1 MIPGIIL
8 IGRWRMM
15 DMARIPGRCRTR
27 LVSRGSSMCMIAA
40 NTAARWRVGGSG
52 SSWTP
57 TLRAAITGSHEG
69 RKEGQS
75 CCQAWVEKSVMVAM
89 RLYEK
94 SAWTWLFRMFEPA
107 VINTAEWSKS
117 SIGPE

>member
-1 MIPGIIL
+1 
-8 IGRWRMM
+8 
-15 DMARIPGRCRTR
+15 
-27 LVSRGSSMCMIAA
+27 
-40 NTAARWRVGGSG
+40 
-52 SSWTP
+52 
-57 TLRAAITGSHEG
+57 
-69 RKEGQS
+69 
-75 CCQAWVEKSVMVAM
+75 MVAM